1 MSFSYAQAA
10 KGRSSAK
17 ASGTATPSSN
27 SVAEDAH
34 GLSVD
39 SKVDGHAGG
48 DTSSVTSANNNDDGS
63 STPNRASSESTWD
76 TKSQNSDRPAKAD
89 GTESKTEVAEAKG
102 ETSKQ
107 QKPKLRD
114 APPPTVNIWQQRAS
128 TMTHAKP
135 TPSTP
140 STINGKQERK
150 VEKAKNTD
158 AKKPVAASTR
168 NREQRQTAE
177 VPKSRG
183 NASAL
188 PPTSDVAWPTMET
201 AREEERKKT
210 QVQEERA
217 PKETSNAPSTKKT
230 EWVNMPYVP
239 TAVFET
245 TLPTRGA
252 PRPTRGGARG
262 GSNLTGR
269 TTYQNGQNGEKPVS
283 KSADATQEQI
293 AAANAEADRE
303 SMPPPPKP
311 VKIEESKDA
320 LTNGVSHE
328 GPATNGAPK
337 RHPSARRN
345 KSPRKFETTGRR
357 QSAASINA
365 DALNG
370 THTEA
375 TKVANKERTFDNP
388 PPFRETKGGKR
399 GRGGHRGGLS
409 NGHFSSQNYANG
421 FPGDFT
427 PAAPS

>member
-1 MSFSYAQAA
+1 
-10 KGRSSAK
+10 
-17 ASGTATPSSN
+17 
-27 SVAEDAH
+27 
-34 GLSVD
+34 
-39 SKVDGHAGG
+39 
-48 DTSSVTSANNNDDGS
+48 
-63 STPNRASSESTWD
+63 
-76 TKSQNSDRPAKAD
+76 
-89 GTESKTEVAEAKG
+89 
-102 ETSKQ
+102 
-107 QKPKLRD
+107 
-114 APPPTVNIWQQRAS
+114 
-128 TMTHAKP
+128 MTHAKS

-150 VEKAKNTD
+150 AEKAKNTD

-283 KSADATQEQI
+283 KSADASQEQI
-293 AAANAEADRE
+293 AAANVEADRE

-311 VKIEESKDA
+311 IKVEESKDTS
-320 LTNGVSHE
+320 TNGVSHE
-328 GPATNGAPK
+328 GPVTTGAPK

-370 THTEA
+370 TH
-375 TKVANKERTFDNP
+375 
-388 PPFRETKGGKR
+388 
-399 GRGGHRGGLS
+399 
-409 NGHFSSQNYANG
+409 
-421 FPGDFT
+421 
-427 PAAPS
+427 